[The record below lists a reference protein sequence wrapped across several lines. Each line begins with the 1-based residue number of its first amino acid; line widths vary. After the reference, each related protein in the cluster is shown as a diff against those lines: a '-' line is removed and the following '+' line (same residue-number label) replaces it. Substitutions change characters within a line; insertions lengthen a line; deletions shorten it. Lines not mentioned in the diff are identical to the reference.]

1 LPYTRAVLAESM
13 RLYPPAWT
21 IGREPLED
29 FEARGYRVRAGSI
42 VLVSPWLVHRDPR
55 WWSDPLEFRPERW
68 LGDAEASHPRY
79 AYFPFGGGPRMCIG
93 EGFAWMEGVLALA
106 TLARRWRLRP
116 VPGAAPTPQP
126 RITLRAI
133 GVQMRVEAV

>member
-1 LPYTRAVLAESM
+1 
-13 RLYPPAWT
+13 
-21 IGREPLED
+21 
-29 FEARGYRVRAGSI
+29 
-42 VLVSPWLVHRDPR
+42 
-55 WWSDPLEFRPERW
+55 
-68 LGDAEASHPRY
+68 
-79 AYFPFGGGPRMCIG
+79 
-93 EGFAWMEGVLALA
+93 MEGVLALA